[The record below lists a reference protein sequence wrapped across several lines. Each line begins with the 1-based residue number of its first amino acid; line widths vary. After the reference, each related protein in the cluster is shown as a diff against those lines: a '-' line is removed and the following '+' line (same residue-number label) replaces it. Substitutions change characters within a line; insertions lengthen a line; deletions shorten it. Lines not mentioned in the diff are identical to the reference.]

1 MIDIIKEW
9 TDSKS
14 GIEYNYNEALEIL
27 IKNKNIY
34 TYNETLKTLIK
45 KDDEDKEDE
54 EVSIAN
60 QPIEDYLHFDF
71 SKEDIEKNF
80 EAIGNIN
87 KDYIYVILELINQY
101 SYYLEMND
109 ILKSQ
114 DDKNIKKLK
123 QLNKLLD
130 DDFLDFLDR
139 YLDLDKTIL
148 SSSESLKIETHHQN
162 VVKHYLQYDFKFAIN
177 ELYNFLNKHTI
188 QKNSIDIKDENI
200 VNSLLVKP
208 KTKGY
213 LKPIGK
219 RGILKCLYFDL
230 LSNFKDIS
238 KEQSIDI
245 IKEFFDIVLEDKKE
259 HTLKAETIKY
269 IKEGNFENTTSKIV
283 KKEITEIFN
292 IKKYIED
299 NFIPLYTTYDK

>member
-1 MIDIIKEW
+1 MIDIIKKW

-34 TYNETLKTLIK
+34 NYNETLKTLIK
-45 KDDEDKEDE
+45 KEEDE
-54 EVSIAN
+54 EVSILN

-71 SKEDIEKNF
+71 SKKDIEKKF

-87 KDYIYVILELINQY
+87 QDYIYVILELINQY

-130 DDFLDFLDR
+130 DDFVDFLDR

-148 SSSESLKIETHHQN
+148 SSNQSLKIETHHQN

-177 ELYNFLNKHTI
+177 QLIKFINYSPRKDSIKLIDNDLT
-188 QKNSIDIKDENI
+188 NSIIIKP
-200 VNSLLVKP
+200 V
-208 KTKGY
+208 TKAY

-219 RGILKCLYFDL
+219 RAILRCLYFDL

-238 KEQSIDI
+238 KEQSINI
-245 IKEFFDIVLEDKKE
+245 IEEFFDIVLEDKKAQ

-269 IKEGNFENTTSKIV
+269 IKESNFENTTSKIV